1 MQQLEAES
9 FGKPPKHFHMLERS
23 EREAIEM
30 KRIKDYS
37 RRVYGKT
44 HLTRLEMRE
53 TTICQRENHF
63 YVETVKAFRDRRY
76 EYKDMLK
83 KAKGR
88 FDQAQATNDL
98 ATMTTSKCMWL
109 YLHF

>member
-1 MQQLEAES
+1 
-9 FGKPPKHFHMLERS
+9 MLERS